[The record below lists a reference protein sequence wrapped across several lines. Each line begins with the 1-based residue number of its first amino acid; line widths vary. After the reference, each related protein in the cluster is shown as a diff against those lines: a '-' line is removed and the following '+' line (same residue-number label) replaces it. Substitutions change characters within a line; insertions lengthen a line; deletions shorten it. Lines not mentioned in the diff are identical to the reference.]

1 MISGPIPIPGM
12 RVTFW
17 TFPSKGLWTSALAQ
31 LAFNPYLK
39 RGRVFVNLNIE
50 TNLLIINAY
59 KNPFSHKCD

>member
-1 MISGPIPIPGM
+1 
-12 RVTFW
+12 
-17 TFPSKGLWTSALAQ
+17 LAQ

-50 TNLLIINAY
+50 SNLLIINAY